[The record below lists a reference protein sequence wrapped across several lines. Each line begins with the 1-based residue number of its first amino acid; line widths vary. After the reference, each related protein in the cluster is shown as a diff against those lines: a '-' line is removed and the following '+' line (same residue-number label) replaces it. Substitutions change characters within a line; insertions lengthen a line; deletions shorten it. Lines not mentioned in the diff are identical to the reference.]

1 MKIERGILVLAASII
16 LLVVD
21 GFDALSKPLKKLESR
36 RNFAAKLV
44 VASSSIP
51 FIFIP
56 TKSFARDIGSENASI
71 SAAFN
76 AQAVQTNARLVK
88 GGFKLDTKEEEE
100 KKIQD
105 GLASFKYDEAVSKKS
120 PVGRGYN
127 NPKTSTK

>member
-76 AQAVQTNARLVK
+76 AQVNLVITN
-88 GGFKLDTKEEEE
+88 TKFSD
-100 KKIQD
+100 KM
-105 GLASFKYDEAVSKKS
+105 LLSSLH
-120 PVGRGYN
+120 PVVN
-127 NPKTSTK
+127 

>member
-1 MKIERGILVLAASII
+1 MYTTSVEATKKTWVAQ
-16 LLVVD
+16 
-21 GFDALSKPLKKLESR
+21 KLE
-36 RNFAAKLV
+36 AAKLV

-71 SAAFN
+71 SAAYN
-76 AQAVQTNARLVK
+76 AQVNRLVK
-88 GGFKLDTKEEEE
+88 SRFKLDTEEEEE

-105 GLASFKYDEAVSKKS
+105 GSASFKYDEAVSKKS